1 VDSVLKPTA
10 RNRRRVAALLGA
22 LLGTAMGPCADRSRA
37 AGQPSVPAPTPA
49 DTLAATG
56 EGLDLDRC
64 IEIAVDRNLPLTIA
78 RHQRDAVETG
88 VGAALGTWLPEFQLT
103 SIRTSR
109 HGDSKALSDTIP
121 GVFFEETATD
131 LVALVRQRLPFGGQV
146 QVGYNFDRAGQDV
159 FSGYGATVGVVQPLL
174 RGAGWSRAVAD
185 VRDAHLAAD
194 GQQAT
199 LEAELLQVRFL
210 VKSAYFE
217 VVRRA
222 RLIEVN
228 QRAIARDEQLR
239 AFSEAKVE
247 AKLAT
252 RRDVLSAEII
262 LAQDRDRLVRAQTDY
277 HRALDD
283 LADVLGV
290 PIRDSLDVRLVELQH
305 NPVPLDADSWVEKA
319 RRDNPVLRRV
329 RFDLERQTLSA
340 RVAGNARLPRV
351 DLGLTYD
358 TAYDPITAGDFP
370 VTRRNQTTWQ
380 GSLLF
385 SYPLFNKPLGNA
397 YRAAKIRQE
406 AARQL
411 LEETERQVVLQV
423 RDSVRK
429 LQSSDER
436 LGVLEKQIQGA
447 REKVEFAN
455 VSFQLGRASN
465 LDITDAQKDL
475 VSAETDYVDEM
486 VNYQVELAQLES
498 ILGGA
503 FQ

>member
-1 VDSVLKPTA
+1 MRGSTGSCCWGSRCSSPRPRGTRHPFSTEVDSVLKPTA
-10 RNRRRVAALLGA
+10 RNGRRVAALLGA
-22 LLGTAMGPCADRSRA
+22 LLGTVMGPCADRSRA
-37 AGQPSVPAPTPA
+37 AGQPSAPAPADSVPANTVV
-49 DTLAATG
+49 AAPG
-56 EGLDLDRC
+56 GGLDLDRC
-64 IEIAVDRNLPLTIA
+64 IEIAVERNLPLTIA

-103 SIRTSR
+103 TTRTSV
-109 HGDSKALSDTIP
+109 HGDSKALSDTLP

-146 QVGYNFDRAGQDV
+146 QVGYNFDRSGEDV
-159 FSGYGATVGVVQPLL
+159 FSAYGATVGVVQPLL
-174 RGAGWSRAVAD
+174 RGAGWNRAVAD
-185 VRDAHLAAD
+185 VRDARLASD
-194 GQQAT
+194 SQQAT

-210 VKSAYFE
+210 VKSAYYE

-277 HRALDD
+277 HRSLDD

-290 PIRDSLDVRLVELQH
+290 EIRDSLDVQLVDLQH
-305 NPVPLDADSWVEKA
+305 NAVSLDADGWLEKA
-319 RRDNPVLRRV
+319 LRDNPLIRRV
-329 RFDLERQTLSA
+329 RFDLDRQTLSA

-397 YRAAKIRQE
+397 YRAAQIRQE

-411 LEETERQVVLQV
+411 LEQTERQVVLQV
-423 RDSVRK
+423 
-429 LQSSDER
+429 
-436 LGVLEKQIQGA
+436 
-447 REKVEFAN
+447 
-455 VSFQLGRASN
+455 
-465 LDITDAQKDL
+465 
-475 VSAETDYVDEM
+475 
-486 VNYQVELAQLES
+486 
-498 ILGGA
+498 
-503 FQ
+503 

>member
-1 VDSVLKPTA
+1 MKWTPGSS
-10 RNRRRVAALLGA
+10 RRAAALLGA
-22 LLGTAMGPCADRSRA
+22 LLGTVLGPCADRSRA
-37 AGQPSVPAPTPA
+37 AGQSNAPA
-49 DTLAATG
+49 DTLVAG
-56 EGLDLDRC
+56 QGLDLDRC
-64 IEIAVDRNLPLTIA
+64 IEIAVQRNLPLTIA
-78 RHQRDAVETG
+78 RYQRDAVQTD

-103 SIRTSR
+103 TARTSV
-109 HGDSKALSDTIP
+109 HGDSKALSDTLP
-121 GVFFEETATD
+121 GVFFEETASD
-131 LVALVRQRLPFGGQV
+131 LVALVKQRLPFGGQV
-146 QVGYNFDRAGQDV
+146 QVGYNFERSGEDV

-185 VRDAHLAAD
+185 VRDARIGAD
-194 GQQAT
+194 AQQAA
-199 LEAELLQVRFL
+199 LEVELLRVRFL
-210 VKSAYFE
+210 VKSAYYE
-217 VVRRA
+217 VVRRS

-239 AFSEAKVE
+239 AFSQAKVD

-262 LAQDRDRLVRAQTDY
+262 LAQDRDRLVRADTDY

-283 LADVLGV
+283 LADVLGLPV
-290 PIRDSLDVRLVELQH
+290 RDTLAVRIVELQH
-305 NPVPLDADSWVEKA
+305 EPVAIDAGGWVEKA
-319 RRDNPVLRRV
+319 LRDNPDIRRV
-329 RFDLERQTLSA
+329 RLDLERQTLSA

-351 DLGLTYD
+351 DLGLAYEA
-358 TAYDPITAGDFP
+358 AYDPITAGDFP

-397 YRAAKIRQE
+397 YRAAQIRQE

-411 LEETERQVVLQV
+411 LAETERQVVLQV
-423 RDSVRK
+423 QDSVRK

-436 LGVLEKQIQGA
+436 LSVLEKTIQGA

-475 VSAETDYVDEM
+475 VDAETDYVDEM
-486 VNYQVELAQLES
+486 VNYQVELARLES